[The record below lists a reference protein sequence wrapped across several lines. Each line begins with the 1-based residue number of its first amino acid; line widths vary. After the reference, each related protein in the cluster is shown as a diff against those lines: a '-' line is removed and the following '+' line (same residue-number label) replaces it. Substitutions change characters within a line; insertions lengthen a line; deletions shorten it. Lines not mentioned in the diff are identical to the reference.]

1 MDGDGKGEGVFELE
15 EGTWLVMVRE
25 GGCLSQRKERGW

>member
-1 MDGDGKGEGVFELE
+1 MAGDGKGGRVFEPE

>member
-1 MDGDGKGEGVFELE
+1 MDGDGKGGRVFELE

-25 GGCLSQRKERGW
+25 GGCLS